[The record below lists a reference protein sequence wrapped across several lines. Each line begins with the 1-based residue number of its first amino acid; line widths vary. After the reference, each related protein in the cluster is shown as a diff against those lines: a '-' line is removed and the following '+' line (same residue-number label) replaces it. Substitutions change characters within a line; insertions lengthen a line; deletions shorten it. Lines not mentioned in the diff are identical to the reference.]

1 MKIKVEIDEITQK
14 ELSTLFDIDTR
25 FQLELLDSPLF
36 RAVKYKDQLSTIENC
51 AIALEEGNVIAVIDY
66 NVDDELDFYGNLP
79 HIYKPKVG
87 MVYLLSLYLLKQ
99 NLSRALEENPY
110 VWQHLYDWITM
121 DSSGLD
127 ADGADILMQY
137 IVFGNVIYA

>member
-14 ELSTLFDIDTR
+14 ELSTLFEIDTR
-25 FQLELLDSPLF
+25 FQLELIDSPFF
-36 RAVKYKDQLSTIENC
+36 RDVNYNDQLSTIENC

-79 HIYKPKVG
+79 HIYKPRLG
-87 MVYLLSLYLLKQ
+87 MVYLLSLYLLKE

-110 VWQHLYDWITM
+110 VWQYLGDWLING
-121 DSSGLD
+121 SAGLD

-137 IVFGNVIYA
+137 IVFGEIVYA